1 MKRTTHSFTRHLYR
15 VARRFFAGEIGAAS
29 SEYATVLAV
38 VIIAVLASV
47 MSFGQNV
54 SNTVG
59 SADNQLAALGT
70 GGGGDAFDGGSGGNN
85 KGGNGKGKGGNGGKG
100 KGGKGNGGKGNGD
113 SGKGRG

>member
-1 MKRTTHSFTRHLYR
+1 MKRTTHSLARHLYR
-15 VARRFFAGEIGAAS
+15 TARRFCTGEIGGAS

-38 VIIAVLASV
+38 VIIAVMASV

-70 GGGGDAFDGGSGGNN
+70 GGGGDAFDGGDAG
-85 KGGNGKGKGGNGGKG
+85 GGNGGNSKGGKG
-100 KGGKGNGGKGNGD
+100 KGGKGKGGKGKGGH
-113 SGKGRG
+113 GKGRG